1 MSTPQGPVRS
11 IGHSRRVDRGDAT
24 VSVAWERTDAKCPP
38 LTLSDPFKEAD
49 TRAANDLCRRVLG
62 PTDSAALFVLGLRP
76 PPSLIQLLLETA
88 DQGRRVYVLAPP
100 GFGQGQNDPGLG
112 DRPRAKV
119 LVRRS
124 ALPPISVVLSCSEP
138 QAALYFGANEPN
150 ARRWVLALDED
161 QSRGLF
167 ATSLHWFWHHAAD
180 EGWTEPGGRTLEFR
194 SPQERPFDAAPPQ
207 GGSVRLL
214 RRPADHVPMP
224 ANAVCVS
231 TGAMPVPHTASRV
244 LVVPSGSGLE
254 PLAVLGSRGAEVLGL
269 PEPLPDLWA
278 VDSSGSVAWNCGEF
292 QLRVALNAAQA
303 RAVSTAILAARST
316 VRLVLNAS
324 LRGLAGRV
332 WLPGANAEESLVDE
346 VELPCGDIACGTV
359 EEVTSR
365 EPQSWPTAPLLARSV
380 VYSWKCHPPLAP
392 AGAAASKLYQRW
404 KDAQEAFQSRVEA
417 LADRLATAKHHSDEA
432 KSRLTKW
439 MGTALGFDRRWQE
452 LTTACEKLRA
462 CDLNS
467 MALTTARETLA
478 ELERVEAHIAEH
490 LKGLSVDIAEAEERE
505 QRAAWEQE
513 REHHERLLVELDRQI
528 DQNKQRQQELESEL
542 KVGKRQAE
550 SDADWSARQR
560 KLKDDVEACKRAGA
574 RWGGER
580 SSHKQFV
587 ERGFVPQRKVGPL
600 PVDRPKK
607 GFVPTPGPAK
617 VQLPDE
623 VLPRVGQL
631 LERGSDRCLVITRWE
646 DLPVANAEATRLKA
660 RVVTVK
666 E

>member
-1 MSTPQGPVRS
+1 MSTPHGLIRS
-11 IGHSRRVDRGDAT
+11 MGHSRRVDRGDAT
-24 VSVAWERTDAKCPP
+24 ISVAWERNEAIGPP
-38 LTLSDPFKEAD
+38 LTLSDPFKESD
-49 TRAANDLCRRVLG
+49 TRAASELCRRVLG
-62 PTDSAALFVLGLRP
+62 TTDSAALFVLGLRP
-76 PPSLIQLLLETA
+76 PPPLIQLLLETA

-100 GFGQGQNDPGLG
+100 GFGQGQNDQGLG
-112 DRPRAKV
+112 DRPRSKV

-124 ALPPISVVLSCSEP
+124 ALPPISAVFSCSEP
-138 QAALYFGANEPN
+138 QAVLYFGANETD
-150 ARRWVLALDED
+150 ARRWVLALDEE

-194 SPQERPFDAAPPQ
+194 SPQERPFDAAPPR
-207 GGSVRLL
+207 GGSVQLL
-214 RRPADHVPMP
+214 HRPVDHAPIP

-231 TGAMPVPHTASRV
+231 TGAMPLPHSASRV

-254 PLAVLGSRGAEVLGL
+254 PLAALKSQGADVLGL

-278 VDSSGSVAWNCGEF
+278 AESSGTVAWNCGEF
-292 QLRVALNAAQA
+292 QLRVTLSAVQA

-316 VRLVLNAS
+316 ARLVQNAS
-324 LRGLAGRV
+324 LRSLAGRV
-332 WLPGANAEESLVDE
+332 WLPGATVEESIADE
-346 VELPCGDIACGTV
+346 VELPCGELACGTI
-359 EEVTSR
+359 EDVTSR
-365 EPQSWPTAPLLARSV
+365 EPPSWPTAPLLARSV
-380 VYSWKCHPPLAP
+380 LYSWKCHPPLAP
-392 AGAAASKLYQRW
+392 AGAAASRLYQRW
-404 KDAQEAFQSRVEA
+404 KDAQEALQRRVEA
-417 LADRLATAKHHSDEA
+417 FASKLATAKHHSDEA

-439 MGTALGFDRRWQE
+439 MGAALGFDRRWQE
-452 LTTACEKLRA
+452 LTAACEKLRA
-462 CDLNS
+462 CDLSS
-467 MALTTARETLA
+467 MALTTARDTVA

-490 LKGLSVDIAEAEERE
+490 LKGLAGDIAEAEERE

-513 REHHERLLVELDRQI
+513 REHHERSLVELDRQV

-542 KVGKRQAE
+542 KDGKRQDE

-574 RWGGER
+574 RWSGER

-587 ERGFVPQRKVGPL
+587 ERGFVPQRKAGPL

-607 GFVPTPGPAK
+607 GFVPTPGPAR

-623 VLPRVGQL
+623 VLPGVGQL
-631 LERGSDRCLVITRWE
+631 LERGSERYLVITRWE
-646 DLPVANAEATRLKA
+646 DLPVANAEASRLKA